1 MSDSACNEPMTRFLM
16 YKISIRGGDT
26 ELAAECLQAICSAAT
41 STQDLTLLYACIL
54 DAQQLGNKTET
65 LAGLQFVLENSQY
78 SSQTA
83 VHLPSLLR
91 LTISLMVALLDE
103 NSGHGDQSAMP
114 TIDRLCAAF
123 EKGKSTSYLVIL
135 I

>member
-1 MSDSACNEPMTRFLM
+1 MSESARNEPMTKFLM

-26 ELAAECLQAICSAAT
+26 ELAAECLQAICSAT
-41 STQDLTLLYACIL
+41 KSTQDLTLLYACVL

-65 LAGLQFVLENSQY
+65 LAGLQLVLENSQFN
-78 SSQTA
+78 SQTA

-91 LTISLMVALLDE
+91 LTISLMAALLEE
-103 NSGHGDQSAMP
+103 NPGHGDQSAKP

-123 EKGKSTSYLVIL
+123 EKGKSTS
-135 I
+135 